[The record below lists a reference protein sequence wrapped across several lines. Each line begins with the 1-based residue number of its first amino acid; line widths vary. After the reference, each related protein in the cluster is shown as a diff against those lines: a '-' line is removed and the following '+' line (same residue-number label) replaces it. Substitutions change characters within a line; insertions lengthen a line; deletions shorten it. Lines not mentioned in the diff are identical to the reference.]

1 MPYLVVVPQIMCD
14 ESDDS
19 SHRDMTRRLSGAL
32 ALAGNNQDGV
42 SSDEEDLMEEGAG
55 PPVAAAGAN
64 RATGNTEDGASSDDD
79 GGLMGEEGAEPADRP
94 SNGAPLVAAAAN
106 NHARLH
112 LYL

>member
-1 MPYLVVVPQIMCD
+1 MPYLVVLPQIM
-14 ESDDS
+14 SDDS

-32 ALAGNNQDGV
+32 DLAGSNQDGG
-42 SSDEEDLMEEGAG
+42 SSDDEDLMEEGAG
-55 PPVAAAGAN
+55 PPVDAAGAN